1 MKQMQQDPLS
11 PRSRAVDARWMPG
24 DAGDE
29 PCALPARV
37 LPLAH
42 VQLDV
47 VATSMDA
54 VFEAVARVIAGP
66 QRPTARQVVQ
76 RLASRHGRSSP
87 ALGQGLALPHA
98 AVPVIRSPLAVYLRL
113 RTPVRLVKTDEH
125 PVTDCLALLAPT
137 PGFLADHELLM
148 RVMAFL
154 RAPGT
159 DGALRACTDA
169 AAIRHLLTGWV

>member
-1 MKQMQQDPLS
+1 MRRMQHDPLL
-11 PRSRAVDARWMPG
+11 PCNGATTPG
-24 DAGDE
+24 PVPVGPGDE

-54 VFEAVARVIAGP
+54 VFEAVARVVAGP

-76 RLASRHGRSSP
+76 RLTSRHGRSSP

-159 DGALRACTDA
+159 DAALRACTDA
-169 AAIRHLLTGWV
+169 AAIRQLLTGRV